1 MDQSTEKSRKEK
13 RKESRLAKQKNRF
26 QSWVEHQ
33 RSVNQKKAQSIP
45 KKPETPSEE
54 VVKKKKSPLK
64 AMEKKRKRKSKT
76 KFEEYLEMEENK
88 CSVSATADLEL
99 EKKLARRLRVK
110 GGRLGGLDD
119 GINMLFD
126 GLPSVLNSSLDGG
139 DLGLCEVSG
148 DDKKRKRRKKS
159 SNASEKEGEGEVVVS
174 TDGAIGQSE
183 ESVEE
188 TRVGVAEVEKIAK
201 YVPPHLVSRG
211 RDESEEH
218 ASIRRRVRGLLNRL
232 SGSNVESITEEIST
246 ILQSVGR
253 SVGYQ
258 MITEEVLASCSKGPR
273 GNEQYAAVFASF
285 IVGMSC
291 LVGVDFSAK
300 LIASLAKS
308 FEDEYSRDDS
318 LSLRNL
324 TLLLTYLYIFG
335 VCSSDLIYDL
345 LDVLTKRLTEL
356 DVSTTLTI
364 LDCSGMKLRGDDP
377 SAMKDFILSVQNR
390 VNELKSHSGST
401 DGKTGINSKRM
412 EFMIETICDIKNNK
426 KRPRQDPIQHT
437 RLKKWLQ
444 KLGSGGVLL
453 RGLKWN
459 KLLDP
464 QKKGQ
469 WWLSGDIAPVTD
481 NIEVVAGSIDK
492 EVLETQKLLQL
503 AAEQRMNTDIRKA
516 IFCIIMSGED
526 YIDAFEKILR
536 LDLSGK
542 QDREIMRVLVECCL
556 QERIFNKYYAV
567 LASKLCS
574 HDKNHKFTLQYC
586 LWDHYKELESMEIS
600 RSRNLARFVAEMLSS
615 FSLSLSV
622 LKAVDLADP
631 RMLRPKRIMH
641 FRLLFEAIFENTNE
655 QVWNIFTRVAAVP
668 ELEALRSNLEFF
680 IKKYVITSSEKSP
693 REKCKL
699 VMKALN
705 NMAGVLM

>member
-1 MDQSTEKSRKEK
+1 
-13 RKESRLAKQKNRF
+13 
-26 QSWVEHQ
+26 
-33 RSVNQKKAQSIP
+33 
-45 KKPETPSEE
+45 
-54 VVKKKKSPLK
+54 
-64 AMEKKRKRKSKT
+64 MEKKKKRKSKT
-76 KFEEYLEMEENK
+76 KFEEYIEMEENK
-88 CSVSATADLEL
+88 CKVSATADLEL

-110 GGRLGGLDD
+110 GGRLGGFDD

-126 GLPSVLNSSLDGG
+126 GLPSVLDSSLDGG

-174 TDGAIGQSE
+174 TGGAIGQSE

-188 TRVGVAEVEKIAK
+188 TRVGVAEVDKIAK

-291 LVGVDFSAK
+291 LVGIDFSAK

-481 NIEVVAGSIDK
+481 NIVVVAGSIDK

-615 FSLSLSV
+615 FSLSLSI
-622 LKAVDLADP
+622 LKAVNLADP

-655 QVWNIFTRVAAVP
+655 QVWNIFSRVAAVP
-668 ELEALRSNLEFF
+668 ELEELRSNLEFF
-680 IKKYVITSSEKSP
+680 IKKYVITSSEKSL

>member
-1 MDQSTEKSRKEK
+1 ME
-13 RKESRLAKQKNRF
+13 
-26 QSWVEHQ
+26 
-33 RSVNQKKAQSIP
+33 
-45 KKPETPSEE
+45 
-54 VVKKKKSPLK
+54 KKKKS
-64 AMEKKRKRKSKT
+64 KSKT
-76 KFEEYLEMEENK
+76 KFEEYLDMEENK
-88 CSVSATADLEL
+88 CKVSATADLEL

-126 GLPSVLNSSLDGG
+126 GLPSALDSSLDGG

-148 DDKKRKRRKKS
+148 EDKKRKRRKKS
-159 SNASEKEGEGEVVVS
+159 SDASEKEGEDEVVVS
-174 TDGAIGQSE
+174 MGGATGQSE

-188 TRVGVAEVEKIAK
+188 TCVGVAEVDKIEK
-201 YVPPHLVSRG
+201 YVPLTWFRVVEPSQKSMR
-211 RDESEEH
+211 
-218 ASIRRRVRGLLNRL
+218 ASVAGLELFNFCRKL
-232 SGSNVESITEEIST
+232 TD
-246 ILQSVGR
+246 LQSVGR

-285 IVGMSC
+285 VVGMSC
-291 LVGVDFSAK
+291 LVGIDFSAK

-556 QERIFNKYYAV
+556 QERIFNKYYSV

-574 HDKNHKFTLQYC
+574 HDKNHKFTL
-586 LWDHYKELESMEIS
+586 
-600 RSRNLARFVAEMLSS
+600 
-615 FSLSLSV
+615 
-622 LKAVDLADP
+622 
-631 RMLRPKRIMH
+631 
-641 FRLLFEAIFENTNE
+641 